1 MAKPDP
7 SLLDPA
13 RYPFSCLI
21 ETRYR
26 DLDTNRHINNGAM
39 ASLFEEARL
48 RFHRHTGFQKAGA
61 VGLGGLMVVSLG
73 VEYLGQSHYPDPLE
87 VHVGFARMGNSSYD
101 LVQIAHQNGAPVAF
115 CRTTI
120 VSTREGRSYPFSEE
134 HRALAQQWII
144 TT

>member
-13 RYPFSCLI
+13 RYSYSCVV

-61 VGLGGLMVVSLG
+61 VAMGGLMVASLG
-73 VEYLGQSHYPDPLE
+73 VEFLGQSHYPDPLE
-87 VHVGFARMGNSSYD
+87 VHIGFSRMGNSSYD
-101 LVQIAHQNGAPVAF
+101 LAQVAHQNGVPVAF

-120 VSTREGRSYPFSEE
+120 VSTREGRPCPFTEQ
-134 HRALAQQWII
+134 HRALAQQWMI